1 MPTFRF
7 DNKIP
12 VPSGDPVRD
21 IKDLR
26 NTMYELVEN
35 LRYMFSNLGDE
46 NLGESL
52 NKMISEQ
59 IGDTAKSVSVQVD
72 EDGIALRVVKSN
84 AFQQL
89 STKIDTT
96 AAGLKQVIDANY
108 LSKDGLGT
116 VLSTDYNITTETANS
131 FDRRIGTTEGDIDD
145 LDLLVTGS
153 FSQVY
158 QDIVNIALVVKTGSG
173 ETSVRLSD
181 GKLDISGMV
190 TFNDL
195 KTTGKTVIDGGNI
208 TTGTIAAERL
218 DLSSRE
224 SRNGYIFETV
234 LMDGMLLSVR
244 HSGNL
249 LSSSNPACA
258 LDPVEGLSL
267 GTYGTAYG
275 EIYTSGNVLKIKGTG
290 GIHLNDKAF
299 PAGFSLSEFNNN
311 LKLSDFTN
319 NAIAMATAYTTT
331 EGLSGGSDF
340 SMTNISK
347 MDNVGIFSLNNGRL
361 ACAKD
366 GYYLVSANAGL
377 KSYGTTTPTVAIR
390 KVNGSVNE
398 IIAKVT
404 DYVYGPN
411 SAEEYGH
418 SHQVGERLVYLE
430 AGSYLSLYCQDPACK
445 THLNGC
451 WISAIYLGI

>member
-12 VPSGDPVRD
+12 VPSGDPVED

-52 NKMISEQ
+52 NKMISAQ

-72 EDGIALRVVKSN
+72 EDGIALRVVKSE
-84 AFQQL
+84 AFRQL

-108 LSKDGLGT
+108 LSKDGLGA

-158 QDIVNIALVVKTGSG
+158 QDIGNVALVVKTGSG

-208 TTGTIAAERL
+208 KTGTISAERL
-218 DLSSRE
+218 DLSSRNIR
-224 SRNGYIFETV
+224 SGYTFET
-234 LMDGMLLSVR
+234 LLTEGMLLSVR
-244 HSGNL
+244 HSGNIFT
-249 LSSSNPACA
+249 SSNPACA

-267 GTYGTAYG
+267 GTYGEAYG

-299 PAGFSLSEFNNN
+299 PGGFSLSE
-311 LKLSDFTN
+311 FTN

-340 SMTNISK
+340 SMTNVSK

-361 ACAKD
+361 ACAKA